1 MPALVPFNGFEAED
15 RQEDTSNRSA
25 QRAAGASQVE
35 REILSLI
42 TDIANES
49 EQTKSI
55 PESLR
60 CAVDVFRTDGKRQAE
75 ELLRRWIHLEDDPE
89 LVAADCVMYNQEVD
103 ESISSAFDSEID
115 ISINNSSSDLGIQ
128 DDQIFLT
135 KLNVLNSLNDA
146 LSCPMLNNPIFVDLA
161 TKLRDHIT
169 ENC

>member
-1 MPALVPFNGFEAED
+1 MTIDFYFNRAWGALTTRAISNCWEHAKCMPALLPFHGFEAED
-15 RQEDTSNRSA
+15 GQEDTSNWSA
-25 QRAAGASQVE
+25 QSRAA
-35 REILSLI
+35 
-42 TDIANES
+42 
-49 EQTKSI
+49 
-55 PESLR
+55 

-75 ELLRRWIHLEDDPE
+75 ELVRRWIHLEDDPE
-89 LVAADCVMYNQEVD
+89 LVAADYVMYNQEVD

-115 ISINNSSSDLGIQ
+115 ISLNNSSSDLGIQ